1 MTVRRLALACALGVV
16 TAANA
21 IAANA
26 SAQVAVPA
34 PATIAVPTTPSTVEV
49 TLITFGSGGEVFE
62 RFGHNALWFHDPRT
76 MQDVAYHWG
85 LFSFSEPG
93 FLMRFLTGDTKYWMG
108 GVDARALIAAEQGRG
123 RPITL
128 QRLNL
133 TPDQVAK
140 LRDFVA
146 WNEQPQ
152 NRFYRYDYFADN
164 CSTRLRDALD
174 GVLGGAIRRATEGVI
189 TPLSYRRESV
199 RLTEGDAPVQAGIDI
214 ALGRPADVPLSRWAS
229 FFIPMRLRD
238 ALREIRVAGPNGT
251 SVPLVAEEHMVP
263 LPPEPKAVAEIP
275 VSPRLALRYGALGIL
290 LAALVIGL
298 RVMMV
303 SRRSAAWGLA
313 LFGSTW
319 SLLSGVL
326 GVILI
331 LAWAATKHVFWAWN
345 ENLMLLTPLSLLLVV
360 LLPASI
366 LSARYERG
374 ARMTAAVVALLG
386 LVALLFAIYPG
397 GQEDL
402 AIVALFLPVHLTLAW
417 ALALPRVRS
426 TAKR

>member
-1 MTVRRLALACALGVV
+1 MRRLALACALGFV
-16 TAANA
+16 TAARA
-21 IAANA
+21 V
-26 SAQVAVPA
+26 AQVALPA
-34 PATIAVPTTPSTVEV
+34 PTTVNTAPSGVEV

-108 GVDARALIAAEQGRG
+108 GVDAHALIASEQGRG

-174 GVLGGAIRRATEGVI
+174 GVLGGAIRTATEGVI

-199 RLTEGDAPVQAGIDI
+199 RLTDGDAPIQAGIDI
-214 ALGRPADVPLSRWAS
+214 ALGRPADAPLSKWAS

-251 SVPLVAEEHMVP
+251 SVPLVAEEHVVP
-263 LPPEPKAVAEIP
+263 LPPSPTPVPELP
-275 VSPRLALRYGALGIL
+275 VSPRLVPRYAVLGIL
-290 LAALVIGL
+290 LAALVMVL

-303 SRRSAAWGLA
+303 SRRSAVWGLA
-313 LFGSTW
+313 FFGSAW

-345 ENLMLLTPLSLLLVV
+345 ENLLLLTPISLLLVM

-366 LSARYERG
+366 LSARYERP
-374 ARMTAAVVALLG
+374 ARMIAAVVAVFG
-386 LVALLFAIYPG
+386 LMALLLALIPG
-397 GQEDL
+397 GQENGP
-402 AIVALFLPVHLTLAW
+402 IVALFLPVHLALAW
-417 ALALPRVRS
+417 ALALPRVRA
-426 TAKR
+426 TTTR